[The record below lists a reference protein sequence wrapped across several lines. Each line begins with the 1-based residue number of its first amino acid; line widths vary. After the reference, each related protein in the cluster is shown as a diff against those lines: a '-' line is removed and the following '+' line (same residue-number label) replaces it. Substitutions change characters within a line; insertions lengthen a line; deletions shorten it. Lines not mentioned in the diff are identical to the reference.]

1 MVRYQECSH
10 CSHLLSSCLL
20 HTPYPVPSPH
30 RQMWTRRMPQT
41 CRHSFKYTS
50 TIICGGQ
57 YMGTVT
63 LLIGSTSQYRQYP
76 KYLDIVVC
84 WNTFIR
90 CVTESEAC
98 IHVCRHVLNNGDQ
111 TAEPCDG
118 SAGGSSTRGT
128 CQGPAATCPAATGPA
143 ATYPAATCGARGHG
157 RAAAEPG
164 PVRAAVRGAV
174 PRPADHPHLAAR
186 RRVRPPVRGRAS
198 TIEPSWCFHN
208 LLGPSPGWKS
218 LLALSH
224 LRNY

>member
-1 MVRYQECSH
+1 
-10 CSHLLSSCLL
+10 
-20 HTPYPVPSPH
+20 
-30 RQMWTRRMPQT
+30 
-41 CRHSFKYTS
+41 
-50 TIICGGQ
+50 
-57 YMGTVT
+57 MGTVT

-76 KYLDIVVC
+76 KYLDIVMC

-128 CQGPAATCPAATGPA
+128 CQCPAATR
-143 ATYPAATCGARGHG
+143 GARGHG

-164 PVRAAVRGAV
+164 PLRAAVRGAV

-186 RRVRPPVRGRAS
+186 RRVRPQVRGRAS
-198 TIEPSWCFHN
+198 NEPSCCFHN
-208 LLGPSPGWKS
+208 LQGPSPGWKS

-224 LRNY
+224 LRIFTIKTNPPVL